1 MEPDIN
7 KAAGPCLSN
16 QCFLITESGQTH
28 LSHFLSIHIDDIWKR
43 QERAVQGI
51 DCKRLCSIS
60 PDGDSCQSSALSAG
74 HPHYAM
80 PGKRLS
86 MRGLSSLFPDIL
98 LQFSGV
104 NERRSSI
111 KM

>member
-7 KAAGPCLSN
+7 KAAGPCLSD
-16 QCFLITESGQTH
+16 QCFLIPESGQTH
-28 LSHFLSIHIDDIWKR
+28 LSQFLSIHIDDIWKR

-74 HPHYAM
+74 HPHYAITCKILLM
-80 PGKRLS
+80 S
-86 MRGLSSLFPDIL
+86 GLSSFFPYNL
-98 LQFSGV
+98 LLLVGL
-104 NERRSSI
+104 
-111 KM
+111 